1 MIRKAVIPAAG
12 SGTRFL
18 PATKAQP
25 KEMLPIIDTPTI
37 QYVVQEA
44 VDSGIEDILI
54 ITGKGKRAIEDHF
67 DRSFKLEQI
76 LEDTQKTGLRDEMR
90 RIADMA
96 NIHFIRQKD
105 LNGLGDAVNHA
116 RDHVGKEP
124 FAVLL
129 GDAIIDSDVPA
140 TRQLI
145 DCHEK
150 FKCAIIAV
158 ETVPEEKLSRY
169 GIIGGKKIGDTIH
182 EVTSLIEKPSVEESP
197 SNLAIAG
204 RYILTPDIFDIL
216 DELPRGKDNE
226 IQLTDA
232 LRALLATQRVYAC
245 TIAGKRYDIGDKLD
259 YLKTQV
265 EYGLMREEFKEAFT
279 AFLKDIIDS
288 RKPPF

>member
-67 DRSFKLEQI
+67 DRGVSLEQV
-76 LEDTQKTGLRDEMR
+76 LEDKGETALRDEMR

-96 NIHFIRQKD
+96 NIHFIRQKQ

-116 RDHVGKEP
+116 RRHIGDEP

-129 GDAIIDSDVPA
+129 GDTIVNSAVPA

-145 DCHEK
+145 ECYREYQS
-150 FKCAIIAV
+150 AIIAV
-158 ETVPEEKLSRY
+158 EIVPDEKLPRY
-169 GIIGGKKIGDTIH
+169 GIIGGKRINDTVH
-182 EVTSLIEKPSVEESP
+182 EVTALIEKPSIEESP

-216 DELPRGKDNE
+216 DELPPGKANE
-226 IQLTDA
+226 VQLTDGLRA
-232 LRALLATQRVYAC
+232 LRAKRRVYSC
-245 TIAGKRYDIGDKLD
+245 TITGKRYDIGDKLD

-265 EYGLMREEFKEAFT
+265 EYGLMREEFKDAFA
-279 AFLKDIIDS
+279 AFLKEIMT
-288 RKPPF
+288 PL